1 MYAKTKLTAIF
12 VFLALA
18 TGVPAAAHNPRIVP
32 SGGGTVAVQNPEIS
46 QAFYGR
52 LEGVSQRFEIN
63 SAKDFV
69 LYVNILVP
77 KLPDSD
83 TGLIVNIYKEENSGQ
98 NLLAKLD
105 GENFK
110 WTEFY
115 EPFGGDYYLKG
126 PEYRADAGAGKYL
139 IEVTHCIED
148 AAAVSSDTADKC
160 AFLKYSLA
168 IGEKESFP
176 PGEILNTILILPVLK
191 KDFFGRSPLAAYFNY
206 TGLFLLGIA
215 AIFISFLFLIYYF
228 FSRRF
233 NV

>member
-1 MYAKTKLTAIF
+1 MDTKTKLAVIF

-18 TGVPAAAHNPRIVP
+18 AGTPAAAHNLRIVP
-32 SGGGTVAVQNPEIS
+32 AGGGIVAVQNPEIS

-52 LEGVSQRFEIN
+52 LERVSQWFEID
-63 SAKDFV
+63 SAKDFA

-77 KLPDSD
+77 KLPDSN
-83 TGLIVNIYKEENSGQ
+83 TGLIVNIYNKENSGQ
-98 NLLAKLD
+98 SLLAKLD

-126 PEYRADAGAGKYL
+126 PEYRVDAGAGKYL
-139 IEVTHCIED
+139 IEVAHCAEN
-148 AAAVSSDTADKC
+148 AAAVSSDTAGKC
-160 AFLKYSLA
+160 AFSKYSLA

-191 KDFFGRSPLAAYFNY
+191 KDFFGRSPFAAYLNY
-206 TGLFLLGIA
+206 TGLFLLGAA
-215 AIFISFLFLIYYF
+215 AIFISLLFLIYYF